1 MAASARLPGSG
12 GAGGCRAAAGAGG
25 EDGDPGDELA
35 AAARLRRRLRAR
47 SGEIQLW
54 LCPVGTG
61 SRAQPGPALQNEQ
74 EDRPAH
80 QGERVLVSG
89 QRRAAASGVFPFLF
103 FFPPPPRSF
112 ISHVKGRDAAPR
124 FVLPRRL
131 SLAGERSSPELGSFS
146 GTMPAARRR
155 DVVWARTREAGP
167 GTARLPCPAPP
178 AAPGPARGA
187 GEGRWCAY
195 SSPVASPSIRCVWT
209 QFGAVS
215 PLLVG

>member
-1 MAASARLPGSG
+1 MRRGIWVQSNPWNFILCFVGCSLLGLELSQAACS
-12 GAGGCRAAAGAGG
+12 
-25 EDGDPGDELA
+25 
-35 AAARLRRRLRAR
+35 
-47 SGEIQLW
+47 
-54 LCPVGTG
+54 
-61 SRAQPGPALQNEQ
+61 
-74 EDRPAH
+74 
-80 QGERVLVSG
+80 
-89 QRRAAASGVFPFLF
+89 LF
-103 FFPPPPRSF
+103 FPPPRSF

-195 SSPVASPSIRCVWT
+195 SSPAASPSIRCVWT